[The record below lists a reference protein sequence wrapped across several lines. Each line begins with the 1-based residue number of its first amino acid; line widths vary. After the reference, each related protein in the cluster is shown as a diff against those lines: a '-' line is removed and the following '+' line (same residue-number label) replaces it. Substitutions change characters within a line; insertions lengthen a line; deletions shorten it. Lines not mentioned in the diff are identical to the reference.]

1 MNKRVSQFIQFISI
15 EKGLSKNTI
24 VSYQRDLVRF
34 STFLS
39 SRHQPEFDTVTPA
52 LITTFLGE
60 LRESGLSPPSLRRQI
75 AAIRSLYRFLITE
88 GYSRSDPTQN
98 IEPPRGWQRLPK
110 TLTPGEVT
118 RLLDFPKGSSPS
130 GIRDDALIELLY
142 ATGMRVSELTAL
154 LIPAINVELGYV
166 SASGKGN
173 KQRIIPLG
181 EVALQKLKT
190 YLKRARPHLLK
201 RSSQQVFLNPSGEA
215 LSRQACWKLLR
226 RYAKKAGVRQTIS
239 PHMLRHSF
247 ATHLLE
253 NGADLRAVQV
263 MLGHTDLSTT
273 QIYTEVSQSRLKQL
287 HQRLHPRG

>member
-1 MNKRVSQFIQFISI
+1 M
-15 EKGLSKNTI
+15 
-24 VSYQRDLVRF
+24 
-34 STFLS
+34 
-39 SRHQPEFDTVTPA
+39 
-52 LITTFLGE
+52 
-60 LRESGLSPPSLRRQI
+60 
-75 AAIRSLYRFLITE
+75 TE

-110 TLTPGEVT
+110 TLTSAEVT
-118 RLLDFPKGSSPS
+118 RLLDLPKGPSPS
-130 GIRDDALIELLY
+130 GIRNDALIELLY
-142 ATGMRVSELTAL
+142 ATGLRISELTAL
-154 LIPAINVELGYV
+154 LIPAINLELGCV
-166 SASGKGN
+166 SAIGKGN
-173 KQRIIPLG
+173 KQRIVPLG

-190 YLKRARPHLLK
+190 YLKHARPHLLK
-201 RSSQQVFLNPSGEA
+201 RSSQQVFLNPSGNA

-226 RYAKKAGVRQTIS
+226 RYAKKAGIRQTIS

-263 MLGHTDLSTT
+263 MLGHADISTT